1 MGFLGVGGLGHFYAG
16 RIAAVNSL
24 IVQGDPLVGGVGNMI
39 QWVEEV
45 HDQTHHIMEEID
57 YRDRQ
62 GG

>member
-1 MGFLGVGGLGHFYAG
+1 M
-16 RIAAVNSL
+16 
-24 IVQGDPLVGGVGNMI
+24 QGDPLVGGVGNMI